1 MIRRA
6 FDAVAGWP
14 GVILIALVL
23 PITILAVPAMHN
35 WYDRV
40 FFLLLAA
47 AMTLSAIDKWKERRA
62 ARDERERARQLV
74 VKLMVSGHAPTR
86 EELLVVLRGLS

>member
-1 MIRRA
+1 VIRRA

-14 GVILIALVL
+14 GVILIAFTA
-23 PITILAVPAMHN
+23 PITILAVIYMRH
-35 WYDRV
+35 WYDQV
-40 FFLLLAA
+40 FFVLLAA
-47 AMTLSAIDKWKERRA
+47 AMTSSAIDRWKERRA

-86 EELLVVLRGLS
+86 DELLVVLRGLS